1 MSIDSFVMD
10 NTDIKRSKM
19 EDDEFDLSI
28 NPLLIL
34 IQHDNVLKER

>member
-1 MSIDSFVMD
+1 MSTDSFVMD